1 MQMIQHLTSLPVTTF
16 FTSSMSC
23 HTLEWLAQDLV
34 LSVFVVPVVG
44 LVSTSTGEEAK
55 ALSGAALATT
65 SLGSTTGARGDTE
78 LMSRRSR
85 VEDPAQRRN

>member
-1 MQMIQHLTSLPVTTF
+1 MTF

-44 LVSTSTGEEAK
+44 LVSTSTGEETK

-65 SLGSTTGARGDTE
+65 SLGSTTRARGDTE